1 MAILIPIGAAI
12 AGTPQTQHL
21 LLPIFGCTLGGAVY
35 GDHVSP
41 ISDTTILS
49 STGAG
54 CNHLDHVSSQMYYA
68 STVLVCCFVGHVLM
82 GLMGGS
88 LVVPLI
94 VSVAL
99 LLAILY
105 ILNRMQGKKENID
118 YSQVKF

>member
-1 MAILIPIGAAI
+1 
-12 AGTPQTQHL
+12 
-21 LLPIFGCTLGGAVY
+21 
-35 GDHVSP
+35 
-41 ISDTTILS
+41 
-49 STGAG
+49 
-54 CNHLDHVSSQMYYA
+54 
-68 STVLVCCFVGHVLM
+68 M

>member
-1 MAILIPIGAAI
+1 
-12 AGTPQTQHL
+12 
-21 LLPIFGCTLGGAVY
+21 
-35 GDHVSP
+35 
-41 ISDTTILS
+41 
-49 STGAG
+49 
-54 CNHLDHVSSQMYYA
+54 MYYA